1 MAPYSPRPL
10 IQASDV
16 TDCGILGGKINIQ
29 ISDFLSGPNSIKLTI
44 PIEAGQHSME
54 VALALF
60 PQPFQGSNL
69 DPPELSV
76 GLKSAESENYLS
88 CI

>member
-1 MAPYSPRPL
+1 MRKSPLHFISKISPL
-10 IQASDV
+10 A
-16 TDCGILGGKINIQ
+16 GKINIQ

-60 PQPFQGSNL
+60 TQPFQGSNL
-69 DPPELSV
+69 DPPEILV
-76 GLKSAESENYLS
+76 GLKSEESERHLKG
-88 CI
+88 I